1 MTKLYLS
8 PERLLKQFRLQRFF
22 RGLDDAYAVSRL
34 RRALIRIPVTI
45 PSQVGPTAH
54 LASLT
59 NSLENLA
66 YHYILIMKHLRGV

>member
-1 MTKLYLS
+1 MTKLYFS

-22 RGLDDAYAVSRL
+22 RGLDDAYAAISPAACSYQNSR
-34 RRALIRIPVTI
+34 PI

-59 NSLENLA
+59 NSLENFA
-66 YHYILIMKHLRGV
+66 